1 MKVQAIEREVGKYIG
16 TKQEES
22 QKIIQ
27 LLDSRLKQTEDE
39 KRQVEGLLEKT
50 KLQNQEIAKEL
61 ININAEATASQNEL
75 NKARKEAKE
84 KANIAKELEIIA
96 GQREQEIKHL
106 RQEQAAALHQSKTDF
121 MQVQEQLKTEILTLR
136 RERDSLEVRLKQQLI
151 ENDQNL
157 E

>member
-1 MKVQAIEREVGKYIG
+1 M
-16 TKQEES
+16 
-22 QKIIQ
+22 
-27 LLDSRLKQTEDE
+27 DSRLKQTEDE

-84 KANIAKELEIIA
+84 KANVAKELEIIA

-106 RQEQAAALHQSKTDF
+106 R
-121 MQVQEQLKTEILTLR
+121 
-136 RERDSLEVRLKQQLI
+136 
-151 ENDQNL
+151 
-157 E
+157 